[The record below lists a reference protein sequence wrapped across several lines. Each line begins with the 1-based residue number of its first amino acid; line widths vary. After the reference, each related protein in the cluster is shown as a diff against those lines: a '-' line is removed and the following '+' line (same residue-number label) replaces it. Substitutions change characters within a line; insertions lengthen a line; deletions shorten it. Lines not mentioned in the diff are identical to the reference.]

1 MKQVLQ
7 ITILLL
13 VVFLTSCVSRKKI
26 TYFQDI
32 DGIEVQDSILNYE
45 PRIQI
50 GDMLRIN
57 VSATDAEAAI
67 PFNLYETPVLNN
79 RGFSNLVPVEYIV
92 NDAGEINFP
101 ILGEIKVI
109 GLTTSE
115 LTVKLEEMLMRG
127 YIKDPVINLWITNF
141 KINVLGEVKMP
152 GAYVIKNS
160 RVNVLE
166 ALSLAGDLTIH
177 GDRADVTLIR
187 NQQGKKEFIKIDMRN
202 KELFNSP
209 YFYLVQNDIIYVS
222 QNKAK
227 VNSSA
232 VGTHTAVIISSLSVL
247 IALLAIFLK

>member
-1 MKQVLQ
+1 MSKKLQ
-7 ITILLL
+7 FSILLL
-13 VVFLTSCVSRKKI
+13 VLFVASCVSPKKI
-26 TYFQDI
+26 TYFQDV
-32 DGIEVQDSILNYE
+32 DGIEVHDSILNYE
-45 PRIQI
+45 PKIQI

-67 PFNLYETPVLNN
+67 PFNLYETPVVNN

-92 NDAGEINFP
+92 NDSGEINFP
-101 ILGEIKVI
+101 ILGEIEVI

-115 LTVKLEEMLMRG
+115 LTEKLEKLLSDG

-141 KINVLGEVKMP
+141 KINVLGEVKNP

-160 RVNVLE
+160 RVSVLE

-177 GDRADVTLIR
+177 GNRADVTLIR
-187 NQQGKKEFIKIDMRN
+187 NQQGKKEFVKIDLRN

-209 YFYLVQNDIIYVS
+209 YFYLVQNDVVYVS

-247 IALLAIFLK
+247 IALLAIVLK